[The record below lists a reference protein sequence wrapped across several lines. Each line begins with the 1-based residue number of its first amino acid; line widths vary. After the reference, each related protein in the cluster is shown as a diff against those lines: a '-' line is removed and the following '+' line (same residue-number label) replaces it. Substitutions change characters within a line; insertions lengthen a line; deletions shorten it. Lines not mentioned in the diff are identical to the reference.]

1 MTQSQASG
9 HSPATRKKVEMDRFL
24 PLAAASLAVVMTAV
38 APAVASVPPSGDLS
52 VSSTNGV
59 TVTHTWTGTIL
70 PGANATSNCASLP
83 EALSDVHTV
92 AVSVPAGLYDSLG
105 ADFTFRITWDS
116 ADNDEILTVVAPDG
130 AVLGSSDGGSNVEAV
145 GGDNLPGGTY
155 KVLACAFA
163 APLPV
168 SYTGELTVTTRAS
181 DEQGSA
187 PLDGFA
193 FAAAV
198 AAENQRD
205 ESEPLVEIDRA
216 GNIYSCGP
224 SGASQLAEYA
234 QVSTDGG
241 ESFHLLG
248 LAPRGQMAA
257 GGGGDCALAFGLQPN
272 ALGSH
277 DLAYTGL
284 GPLTGFATAIS
295 PDSGHSIATAG
306 FEFTGGVTNRGAV
319 ADRQWLTFV
328 SESDVLLTYNQQQP
342 RNTVVLRSS
351 DKGLTYNVAGA
362 AVGAASPRFPGPIRY
377 DDAHNLAYFAW
388 DDNPASG
395 NFVAL
400 SVSKDRG
407 QTWTVCKV
415 DRLPGTT
422 TLFASADHDS
432 AGNIY
437 VAYGD
442 NTTFHTCVRV
452 LPQGGADKCNQPASQ
467 AISATSPDPGFLPR
481 VRMDRDA
488 VRSTVFPWVTAGGA
502 PGNVAVAFL
511 GTETNGNPNLG
522 TFKAS
527 WDLYVSMGSN
537 MLSTDPANPPSFR
550 QARATTHPMHYDSV
564 CLNGLGCDISIPPGD
579 RSMAD
584 FIAVDY
590 NPVSEKLTAVFN
602 RTNKVPDE
610 AGGHVATTMAVT
622 QAGGPTLGGTT
633 LTPSK
638 AVVRTSDADP
648 AGDALSSYSNVAP
661 LVLPPAPATRNEPA
675 ADFVSA
681 AVGPEVDFVDGG
693 TVQDGGFT
701 ATLKVA
707 DLSNASLMDTATATA
722 SQSLLWLLRFTN
734 GYQDAAASAR
744 WNPIQGFTFGYN
756 DYTVADTPCTVA
768 VGASEKC
775 LLYPGDTPI
784 QGAVDQAAGTI
795 RLSVPRFL
803 LKALAGP
810 TGDMQRPTEVPAT
823 VGSRFYDAT
832 AWSLGNVVSPVQDV
846 QSFLQPFDNTPAF
859 DFLLPAGGG
868 GGGGTGCKVTGG
880 GSIASGSK
888 EGKFTVNARST
899 LAGNVAYR
907 DSAEGVDFR
916 SSTLS
921 SVNCSGSSAT
931 ITGSGYNGNDPTTFT
946 VEITDA
952 GEPGTSDTFSIE
964 LDNGYSRS
972 GTLIRGNLQVRE

>member
-24 PLAAASLAVVMTAV
+24 PRVAASIAMLMTAV
-38 APAVASVPPSGDLS
+38 APAVASVPPSGALS

-70 PGANATSNCASLP
+70 PGANATGDCASLP

-168 SYTGELTVTTRAS
+168 SYTGELTVTTRAP
-181 DEQGSA
+181 DEQASA

-205 ESEPLVEIDRA
+205 EAEPLVEIDRA
-216 GNIYSCGP
+216 GNIYACGT
-224 SGASQLAEYA
+224 SGTSQLAEYA

-248 LAPRGQMAA
+248 VAPRGQMAA

-277 DLAYTGL
+277 DLAYAGL

-306 FEFTGGVTNRGAV
+306 FDFTGGVTNRGAV

-328 SESDVLLTYNQQQP
+328 SESDVLLTYNQQLP
-342 RNTVVLRSS
+342 RNTVVLRST

-415 DRLPGTT
+415 DQLPGTT

-437 VAYGD
+437 VAYGE
-442 NTTFHTCVRV
+442 NATFHTYVRV

-467 AISATSPDPGFLPR
+467 AISAASPDPGFLPR
-481 VRMDRDA
+481 VRMDRDP

-502 PGNVAVAFL
+502 AGNVAVAFL

-537 MLSTDPANPPSFR
+537 MLSSDPVVR
-550 QARATTHPMHYDSV
+550 QVKATTHPMHYDSV
-564 CLNGLGCDISIPPGD
+564 CLNGLGCDISVPPGD

-584 FIAVDY
+584 FIAIDY
-590 NPVSEKLTAVFN
+590 NPVTEKLTAVFN
-602 RTNKVPDE
+602 RTNKRPDE

-622 QAGGPTLGGTT
+622 QAGGPTLGGST
-633 LTPSK
+633 LTPTKS
-638 AVVRTSDADP
+638 VVRSADVDP
-648 AGDALSSYSNVAP
+648 AGDALSAYSNVAP
-661 LVLPPAPATRNEPA
+661 LVVPPLPATANEPPA
-675 ADFVSA
+675 DFTAV
-681 AVGPEVDFVDGG
+681 AVGPEKDLVDGSD
-693 TVQDGGFT
+693 VEDGGFT
-701 ATLKVA
+701 VTMKVA
-707 DLSNASLMDTATATA
+707 DLSNAALQDTALGTG
-722 SQSLLWLLRFTN
+722 SQSLLWVFRFTN
-734 GYQDAAASAR
+734 GHQDAAASAR
-744 WNPIQGFTFGYN
+744 WNPVHGFTFGYN
-756 DYTVADTPCTVA
+756 DYKVADTPCA
-768 VGASEKC
+768 VSAGASEKC
-775 LLYPGDTPI
+775 LVYPGDTPI
-784 QGAVDQAAGTI
+784 QGAVDQASGTI
-795 RLSVPRFL
+795 RLSVPRYVL
-803 LKALAGP
+803 RALSGA
-810 TGDMQRPTEVPAT
+810 TGHEQRPTEVPAT

-832 AWSLGNVVSPVQDV
+832 GWSLGNVVSPVQDV
-846 QSFLQPFDNTPAF
+846 QSFLQPFDSTPAF

-868 GGGGTGCKVTGG
+868 GGGGGGCKVTGG
-880 GSIASGSK
+880 GSIGSDAQ
-888 EGKFTVNARST
+888 EGKFTINAHAS
-899 LAGNVAYR
+899 LAGNFAYR
-907 DSAEGVDFR
+907 DRAAGVDFR
-916 SSTLS
+916 STSLTA
-921 SVNCSGSSAT
+921 VTCSGSSAT
-931 ITGSGYNGNDPTTFT
+931 VTGVGYVGDDETTFTAEVGDGGASDSLSVTLGSGYTHGGPLTK
-946 VEITDA
+946 
-952 GEPGTSDTFSIE
+952 
-964 LDNGYSRS
+964 
-972 GTLIRGNLQVRE
+972 GNLKVHN

>member
-1 MTQSQASG
+1 MTLRTLPRTLTWALLV
-9 HSPATRKKVEMDRFL
+9 PVAALAT
-24 PLAAASLAVVMTAV
+24 LAVPVAAST
-38 APAVASVPPSGDLS
+38 PPSGQVT
-52 VSSTNGV
+52 VSSTNGT

-83 EALSDVHTV
+83 EALSDVHTITID
-92 AVSVPAGLYDSLG
+92 VPAGLYASLG
-105 ADFTFRITWDS
+105 ADFTFGITWPS
-116 ADNDEILTVVAPDG
+116 ADDDEILTVLDPGG

-163 APLPV
+163 SALPV
-168 SYTGELTVTTRAS
+168 SYSGELTVRS
-181 DEQGSA
+181 RNPDELASA
-187 PLDGFA
+187 PAEGLA
-193 FAAAV
+193 FSASV

-224 SGASQLAEYA
+224 SGTSQLAEYA

-248 LAPRGQMAA
+248 AAPRGQLAA
-257 GGGGDCALAFGLQPN
+257 GGGGDCALAFGLEPN
-272 ALGSH
+272 ALGHH
-277 DLAYTGL
+277 DLAYSGL

-295 PDSGHSIATAG
+295 PDGGHRVATAG
-306 FEFTGGVTNRGAV
+306 FDFTGGVTNRGAV

-328 SESDVLLTYNQQQP
+328 SENEVLLTYNQQQP
-342 RNTVVLRSS
+342 RNTVVLRST
-351 DKGLTYNVAGA
+351 DWGLTYDVAGA
-362 AVGAASPRFPGPIRY
+362 VVGAASPRFPGPIRY
-377 DDAHNLAYFAW
+377 DDANDLVYFAW
-388 DDNPASG
+388 DDNPAAG
-395 NFVAL
+395 NVVAL
-400 SVSKDRG
+400 SVSKDKGR
-407 QTWTVCKV
+407 TWTACKV
-415 DRLPGTT
+415 DVIPGTT
-422 TLFASADHDS
+422 TLFASADHDG

-437 VAYGD
+437 VAYGE
-442 NTTFHTCVRV
+442 NVTFHTYVRV
-452 LPQGGADKCNQPASQ
+452 LPYGGADKCNQAASQ
-467 AISATSPDPGFLPR
+467 PITPSSPDPGFLPR
-481 VRMDRDA
+481 VQVDRDA
-488 VRSTVFPWVTAGGA
+488 VRSTVFPWVTAGSA
-502 PGNVAVAFL
+502 PGHVAVAFL

-527 WDLYVSMGSN
+527 WDLYVNVSTN
-537 MLSTDPANPPSFR
+537 MLSTDPANPPTFR
-550 QARATTHPMHYDSV
+550 QAKATTHPMHYDSV

-590 NPVSEKLTAVFN
+590 NPITQKLTAVFN
-602 RTNKVPDE
+602 RTNKKPDE

-622 QAGGPTLGGTT
+622 QSGGPTLGGST

-638 AVVRTSDADP
+638 AVVRTSDVDP

-661 LVLPPAPATRNEPA
+661 LVLPPPPATSNEPA

-681 AVGPEVDFVDGG
+681 AVEPEVDFVDGG
-693 TVQDGGFT
+693 AVQDGGFT

-775 LLYPGDTPI
+775 LVYPGDTPI
-784 QGAVDQAAGTI
+784 QGAVDQATGTI

-810 TGDMQRPTEVPAT
+810 TGDMQRPAEVPAT

-846 QSFLQPFDNTPAF
+846 QSFLQPFDSTPAF
-859 DFLLPAGGG
+859 DFLLPAGG

-880 GSIASGSK
+880 GSIASGSQ
-888 EGKFTVNARST
+888 EGKFTVSARST

-907 DSAEGVDFR
+907 DAAEGVDFR

-921 SVNCSGSSAT
+921 TVTCSGSSAT

-946 VEITDA
+946 VEVTDA
-952 GEPGTSDTFSIE
+952 GEPGASDMFSIE
-964 LDNGYSRS
+964 LGDGYSRS
-972 GTLIRGNLQVRE
+972 GTLTRGNLKVRE